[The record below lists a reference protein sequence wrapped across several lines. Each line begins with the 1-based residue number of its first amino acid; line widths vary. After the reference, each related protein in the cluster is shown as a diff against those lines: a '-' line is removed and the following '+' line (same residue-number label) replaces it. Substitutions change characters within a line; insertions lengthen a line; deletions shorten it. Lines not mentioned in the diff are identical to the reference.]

1 MTIYFYTF
9 SDRVQPSSRQ
19 RTFYTAEA
27 LQKLGYSV
35 VIHEPTVLSMTKT
48 PWPGKARLIWQFL
61 RTLPT
66 IKKGDVIYLQRA
78 TYNKYFVGIMAL
90 YLFLFRRKAIFDYD
104 DPIYVHSAFK
114 VRLFCKLARAVIVS
128 THRQLEWGKRYNKNV
143 HHIHFAIDPSP
154 YEEMS
159 KDYSVQNEKPII
171 GWLGTG
177 PEHLKNLQLLV
188 EPLTKLAAQGVS
200 FKFVLIG
207 SFNDPRV
214 HKLFENIPRLDVQFI
229 DRIPYTD
236 PYSAPKVVRTF
247 DIGVVPHQMEG
258 EWNKGKTSM
267 KVLEYMATGV
277 PTVASGFGEMPYIIT
292 DGKDGFFAATSD
304 EWVEKLSRLLQDP
317 SLREQIGTAGQK
329 RVREGGFD
337 LDTAVSK
344 VAAVIDSLYVK

>member
-1 MTIYFYTF
+1 MTIHFYTF
-9 SDRVQPSSRQ
+9 SDRSQPSSRQ

-27 LQKLGYSV
+27 LKKRGYSV

-48 PWPGKARLIWQFL
+48 RWPGKARFIWQFL

-90 YLFLFRRKAIFDYD
+90 YLLVTRRKAIFDYD
-104 DPIYVHSAFK
+104 DPIYVHSAAK
-114 VRLFCKLARAVIVS
+114 VRLLCRLSSAVIVS
-128 THRQLEWGKRYNKNV
+128 TYPQLEWAKRYNKNSHYV
-143 HHIHFAIDPSP
+143 HFAIDPAP

-159 KDYSVQNEKPII
+159 KDYATRSEKPVV

-177 PEHLKNLQLLV
+177 PEHLKNLPLLV
-188 EPLTKLAAQGVS
+188 EPFIALAARGVP

-214 HKLFENIPRLDVQFI
+214 HGLFENIPGLDAEFI

-236 PYSAPKVVRTF
+236 PYSAPKEVRKF
-247 DIGVVPHQMEG
+247 DIGVLPHQMEG
-258 EWNKGKTSM
+258 EWNRGKTSM
-267 KVLEYMATGV
+267 KVFEYMATGV
-277 PTVASGFGEMPYIIT
+277 PTVASAFGDMSHIIT
-292 DGKDGFFAATSD
+292 DGIDGFLAATD
-304 EWVEKLSRLLQDP
+304 EEWVEKLGALLADP
-317 SLREQIGTAGQK
+317 SLRERVGRAGQH

-344 VAAVIDSLYVK
+344 VAAVIDSLV